1 MTETSFVVIRSLED
15 LAQARVD
22 ALARQQAKAQ
32 ESKFHIKV
40 SMASCGIAAGAG
52 ETLQAFV
59 RQIEEKNL
67 QGISVTK
74 IGCIGMCALEP
85 IVQVQAPGQPRVT
98 YGKVTPAVARRILM
112 EHFLEGEIVQE
123 YMIESEFS

>member
-22 ALARQQAKAQ
+22 ALERQRTRAT
-32 ESKFHIKV
+32 ESKFQIKV

-59 RQIEEKNL
+59 QQIEDKNL
-67 QGISVTK
+67 EGIAISK

-85 IVQVQAPGQPRVT
+85 IVQVQAPGKPRVT
-98 YGKVTPAVARRILM
+98 YGKVTPAIARRILM

-123 YMIESEFS
+123 YMLESEFS